1 MYMEKQEKVAL
12 FPHRLTVL
20 LLELVNL
27 HLPPKGDFWHE
38 LHWATQVY
46 RVFRKIV
53 VRFVSFDPDEV
64 ELSSFFKY

>member
-27 HLPPKGDFWHE
+27 LLPPKGDFWQE
-38 LHWATQVY
+38 LLY
-46 RVFRKIV
+46 IGR
-53 VRFVSFDPDEV
+53 
-64 ELSSFFKY
+64 LKYIAFLGKLLYDLYLLTPMR